1 MHVQRTGPM
10 KSYTAVEEAFAH
22 AARTIKPKKYAN
34 PDAQC
39 SGASMNDYYVEHRA
53 QLVKSA
59 MMVRADLIKEAET
72 YTGKPIEQFANE
84 VRAWRKFKGKLPFP
98 STAYNPS

>member
-1 MHVQRTGPM
+1 MHVLRTGPM
-10 KSYTAVEEAFAH
+10 KSYTAVEEAFARV
-22 AARTIKPKKYAN
+22 ARTTKPKQYAN

-39 SGASMNDYYVEHRA
+39 SGANMNDAYVEHRA

-59 MMVRADLIKEAET
+59 MAVRATLISEVET

-84 VRAWRKFKGKLPFP
+84 VRKWRESKGKLPFP
-98 STAYNPS
+98 STAYVG